1 MKAKE
6 YFEKYKDD
14 ISNDNP
20 EKCSDAIMSLYSEM
34 RDELFEIVE
43 KRNIKYKQSFIDTV
57 NEFNKKWNMIK
68 KMFDEKTE
76 IKCPMKQDAF
86 KDVLLDLLEKA
97 K

>member
-34 RDELFEIVE
+34 RDELFEIV
-43 KRNIKYKQSFIDTV
+43 
-57 NEFNKKWNMIK
+57 
-68 KMFDEKTE
+68 
-76 IKCPMKQDAF
+76 
-86 KDVLLDLLEKA
+86 KDV
-97 K
+97 